1 MSVERF
7 RECLVSTSVR
17 KHDQTWFP
25 RWVGRYLAS
34 ESGNDKARVVSR
46 ERVVAFLQ
54 SLRDRGTEAWQRLQ
68 AVRAIEAYR
77 DLVLQTNEPSL
88 LDIRQKLSELAAR
101 ERQTGTKNG
110 LLEDGSVIPEAQIV
124 GYLDPGE
131 PAIVRD
137 TRAKLRLVHYS
148 RDTEKA
154 YVGWLVRFI
163 AHCGSEELSQF
174 GEPQIEAFLTDLA
187 VRGQVAASTQNQAMS
202 SLLFVYER
210 VLGRQLSFLNA
221 VTAERPKHLPVV
233 LSRDEIAR
241 LLPEFHGVYRLMF
254 LLLYGAG
261 LRHKECRRLRV
272 KDVCFDEGHILVR
285 AGKGEKDRITVLP
298 NSCVAGLQK
307 QIESVRLQ
315 HQSDLADG
323 LGAVWLPYALERKYP
338 HANRELGWQW
348 MFPSRKV
355 SRDPVSQVRR
365 RHHMHESTFADT
377 FKEAVRKIG
386 LVKDAVPHSLRHSF
400 ATHLLESG
408 QDIRTVQELLGH
420 ADVKTTMIY
429 THVMN
434 RPGLSVRSPSDSLPV
449 VSVGDARSGN
459 GRDGMSHSH
468 SRSQSGDHISL
479 EDVFVSVT
487 SPLDCW
493 DPGEVPSVV

>member
-1 MSVERF
+1 M
-7 RECLVSTSVR
+7 T
-17 KHDQTWFP
+17 
-25 RWVGRYLAS
+25 G
-34 ESGNDKARVVSR
+34 G
-46 ERVVAFLQ
+46 
-54 SLRDRGTEAWQRLQ
+54 LRTEAWQRLQ
-68 AVRAIEAYR
+68 ALRAIEAYR

-88 LDIRQKLSELAAR
+88 LEIRQKLSELAAR

-131 PAIVRD
+131 PAIVRE

-163 AHCGSEELSQF
+163 AHCGSEDLSQF

-298 NSCVAGLQK
+298 NSCVAGLRE

-315 HQSDLADG
+315 HQRDLADG

-365 RHHMHESTFADT
+365 R
-377 FKEAVRKIG
+377 R
-386 LVKDAVPHSLRHSF
+386 
-400 ATHLLESG
+400 
-408 QDIRTVQELLGH
+408 
-420 ADVKTTMIY
+420 
-429 THVMN
+429 
-434 RPGLSVRSPSDSLPV
+434 
-449 VSVGDARSGN
+449 
-459 GRDGMSHSH
+459 
-468 SRSQSGDHISL
+468 
-479 EDVFVSVT
+479 
-487 SPLDCW
+487 
-493 DPGEVPSVV
+493 